1 MIVNQLIDT
10 TKTSIQKKL
19 SLIKVG
25 MKFYNT
31 LVPDINYSV
40 VNPLLLLRAWQWIG
54 VKEGISDPG
63 TSPSSSVIL
72 SSLCDLGRSHLLC
85 FSSGMVIRGRSCFQ
99 L

>member
-10 TKTSIQKKL
+10 TKTSIQKKKL

-40 VNPLLLLRAWQWIG
+40 VNPL
-54 VKEGISDPG
+54 P
-63 TSPSSSVIL
+63 PP
-72 SSLCDLGRSHLLC
+72 
-85 FSSGMVIRGRSCFQ
+85 
-99 L
+99 